1 MSPLTAWLAPVE
13 AEAAAL
19 CHADAVFMVESSSEM
34 EAESVPLRRASKTRE
49 IEDENRSLS
58 ISRSRSRAQDGGH
71 ARFLARIASGRGTP
85 PSPLAPSLEQPR

>member
-19 CHADAVFMVESSSEM
+19 CHADAFFMVESSSEM
-34 EAESVPLRRASKTRE
+34 KAESVPLRRASKTRE

-58 ISRSRSRAQDGGH
+58 ILALSLARPRRRTRSFSRTYRLRKGH
-71 ARFLARIASGRGTP
+71 AA
-85 PSPLAPSLEQPR
+85 LAPRSLS